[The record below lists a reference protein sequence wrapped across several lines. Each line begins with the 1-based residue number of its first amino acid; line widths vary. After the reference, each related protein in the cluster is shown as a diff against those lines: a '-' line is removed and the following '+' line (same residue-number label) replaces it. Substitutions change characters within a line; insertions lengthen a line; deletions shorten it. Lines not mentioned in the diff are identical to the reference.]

1 MARRRIGHSIA
12 GWGVAGAGVFVV
24 GVVFYQIMDRAFFID
39 SIDGTDHTTNI
50 EWLILAGGAFLTL
63 IGLVYLWASSFLA
76 SPD

>member
-1 MARRRIGHSIA
+1 MARRRIGHGIA
-12 GWGVAGAGVFVV
+12 GWGVAGAGVLVV

-39 SIDGTDHTTNI
+39 SIDGTDYTTTI

-63 IGLVYLWASSFLA
+63 IGVVYLWASSFLA

>member
-1 MARRRIGHSIA
+1 M
-12 GWGVAGAGVFVV
+12 VV

-39 SIDGTDHTTNI
+39 SIDGTDYTTNI

-63 IGLVYLWASSFLA
+63 IGLVYLWASSFFV